1 MQVGWMGQFIG
12 TLLVV
17 FGIQNFMASNGIH
30 NVQQTLVTIYIVIHH
45 VAGGHF
51 IKKLLCTGDFCLF
64 DWSEFETFH
73 RSFGLGHKEDKTI
86 VPMELVIAP

>member
-1 MQVGWMGQFIG
+1 MGQFIG

-45 VAGGHF
+45 IAVGHF
-51 IKKLLCTGDFCLF
+51 IKEFLCAGDFCLF
-64 DWSEFETFH
+64 DWAEFKTFH
-73 RSFGLGHKEDKTI
+73 RSLGLGHKEDKTI